1 MKSISLLEFSFS
13 VYRNVELPFVWAL
26 LEPVLYT
33 RDDFAKQTQP
43 IEIERI
49 VSEASPFHVEPSRG
63 TFSPLATVEF
73 RLIFA
78 PSLVIEYLFSPS
90 LPSKIVCLSIVDRSF
105 SYSLSSDRSKRARLS
120 HTIAQC

>member
-1 MKSISLLEFSFS
+1 MEFEYF
-13 VYRNVELPFVWAL
+13 VFEFRNIELPFIWAL

-49 VSEASPFHVEPSRG
+49 VNEASPFHVEPNRG
-63 TFSPLATVEF
+63 TFPPLATLEF

-78 PSLVIEYLFSPS
+78 PSQVRFLTDFS
-90 LPSKIVCLSIVDRSF
+90 L
-105 SYSLSSDRSKRARLS
+105 
-120 HTIAQC
+120 